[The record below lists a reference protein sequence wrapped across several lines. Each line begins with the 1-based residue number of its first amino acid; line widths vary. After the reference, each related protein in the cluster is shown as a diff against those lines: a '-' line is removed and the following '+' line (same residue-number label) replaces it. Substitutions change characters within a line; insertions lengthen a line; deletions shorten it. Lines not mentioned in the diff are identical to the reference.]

1 MCVIFALIKE
11 KSHNILCKVYSIVY
25 INKLRTARTVLET
38 ISIITILPLIKQ
50 LTSMQKKS
58 LDSSPDE
65 TRTFEKG
72 KIELA
77 NLGDVVIGRV
87 TFEPGWSWEKCVK
100 PLVNTNSCQAPHTQ
114 YMVSGRMKVVMDDG
128 KEEEFGPGDALVVPP
143 GHNAWVIGNE
153 PVVAVDFTGLA
164 DYAKKQ

>member
-1 MCVIFALIKE
+1 M
-11 KSHNILCKVYSIVY
+11 H
-25 INKLRTARTVLET
+25 
-38 ISIITILPLIKQ
+38 
-50 LTSMQKKS
+50 KKS

-77 NLGDVVIGRV
+77 KLGNVVIGRA
-87 TFEPGWSWEKCVK
+87 TFELGWSWEKCVK
-100 PLVNTNSCQAPHTQ
+100 PLVNTNSCQASHTQ
-114 YMVSGRMKVVMDDG
+114 YMTSGRVKVVMDDG
-128 KEEEFGPGDALVVPP
+128 KEEEFGALVVPP